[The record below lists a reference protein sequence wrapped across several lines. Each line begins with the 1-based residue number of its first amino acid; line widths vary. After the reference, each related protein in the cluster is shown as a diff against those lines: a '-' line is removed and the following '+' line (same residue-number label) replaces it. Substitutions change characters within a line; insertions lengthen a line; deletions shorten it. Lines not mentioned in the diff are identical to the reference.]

1 MKGTGF
7 ILFGLLLIGLA
18 ALWFLTPVPEML
30 MPKTVMAPED
40 APGGEY
46 STRSPNG
53 TVKSLFGWAEIVVDG
68 LNAAFGA
75 IGLYFTIKGLRLRGT
90 EKKAD
95 GDEA

>member
-7 ILFGLLLIGLA
+7 ILLGILLIGLA
-18 ALWFLTPVPEML
+18 ALWFLTPLSEML
-30 MPKTVMAPED
+30 MPKTVMAPQD
-40 APGGEY
+40 VPGEGY
-46 STRSPNG
+46 ATRSPNG

-75 IGLYFTIKGLRLRGT
+75 VGLYFTIKGLRLRGT
-90 EKKAD
+90 EKKVD